1 MLITVDS
8 VRQKPHI
15 YSLHN
20 LYLLICPWQYA
31 QLLDVEQAGLD
42 LSNMD
47 VCNEWRMPYL
57 EQVCL
62 KRTIIL

>member
-1 MLITVDS
+1 MSLQESCVDS

-20 LYLLICPWQYA
+20 LICPWQYA
-31 QLLDVEQAGLD
+31 QQLLRYGTAGLD

-47 VCNEWRMPYL
+47 DCNECPT
-57 EQVCL
+57 L
-62 KRTIIL
+62 KNILIHT